1 MGIFD
6 FLKRGTRATLEDG
19 HKFIRWIETGI
30 KFEFAQPLAE
40 TNSEALLDVAYQAGA
55 DALELGIFLD
65 ELASRQKCEI
75 TESGALVSWD
85 CVYDLIAAEDTSP
98 LPKLF
103 QLPELAAISPI
114 IGHRGSLS
122 DAEFSLSV
130 RGWTNGTSLVKVDS
144 IHGAIVVLSGVP
156 RLMPAAAWRTLR
168 EVERFESR
176 PAAQRTQ
183 HQHELAWGR
192 IRRTADEAGALYEDV
207 YLQTTFVIT
216 PESLR
221 LPLTKQE
228 TTLGRVTTVAPS
240 FDGAPEDWLSA
251 FDRYASVQS
260 HYDFTRNGGR
270 LRVVL
275 SEPVQKVLKVIKRE
289 MPGRRVAGSKAER
302 FIHNPWAF
310 LGEAAHEVLK
320 EEDYQR
326 DRADAG
332 AVAAIFN
339 VVGRFQDLRLT
350 MVELCVTEHFAD
362 GRISTDNK
370 KLESVLELEDFASA
384 LETALKQE
392 REQFPW
398 GEYDLTIDAESSAQ
412 LELAHQYIGLWKAQ
426 PQERIALSDIYELA
440 HYSGRIDG
448 IGKAEPIYVPVFQK
462 PAKEDSTWTPSD
474 LTPMVKVMLQGHEG
488 EVLIP
493 LSKEWV
499 KSFGSKVKAAEQNG
513 ASEVKDDALPSSVPT
528 QQARALLDGF
538 ESMIEAEARVKVD
551 AGGKRDGRADSREVL
566 LVKTNFNDV
575 DYVESHRESL
585 EMPSEWSARLPHA
598 LRPSIKLK
606 EHQLYGI
613 AWFQNLLSKSAGEC
627 GGALL
632 ADDMGLGKTVQLLSV
647 IGKYYEDFPDAPPSM
662 VLAPKSLLENWKGE
676 TEKFF
681 TEAFPTPLVL
691 YGDNLRGR
699 RQPLSLIDDELRE
712 KGIVE
717 LLAPD
722 WAGNHKL
729 IITTYEV
736 LTSFEFSFAKQQFA
750 FVICDEAQRIKT
762 PGTLVT
768 LAAKKLKAE
777 FRVACTG
784 TPVENSLADLWCL
797 FDFVQPGLLGAL
809 KEFGDTYRRPI
820 ECDSEQLREAVQL
833 LQGIISP
840 QTLRRTKASIAAD
853 LKKKYWAIKT
863 INEAELRFTETPNA
877 DERLELSM
885 SEHQRV
891 LYKAG
896 LNKLQQATNE
906 GDSRKR
912 ARMSFGALHLMK
924 AVCAEPYCL
933 PGAKF
938 AVDAAGKDAHLK
950 NSPKM
955 SWLLQQLTRV
965 KAAGEKAIVFTEIRQ
980 VQVALSHFL
989 REQFEIKPIII
1000 HGESEGRQASIEA
1013 FSKKSGFD
1021 VIILST
1027 LAAGAGLNVTA
1038 ANHVFHF
1045 TRAWNPAKEAQA
1057 TDRAYRIGQE
1067 RDVYVYCPTVVA
1079 DFNTFEHRLD
1089 ALLKQKSSLAG
1100 AALDKGGIAEMLNG
1114 SGGDAKMS
1122 EFIQEEN
1129 FAAGAA
1135 IQKRILTML
1144 DVDRMDGY
1152 GFEHFCAMLWKKQG
1166 YDASV
1171 TKKRPGDGG
1180 VDVVALKGKKGFL
1193 LQCKSAA
1200 RGSIGWDAIKE
1211 VAAGSALYSSR
1222 YPKTQLRLLAVTN
1235 QVFNSEAEG
1244 QAKALRVEM
1253 VVRKDLEELMSRFP
1267 ITNHEF
1273 EDAIQEASGI
1283 VGLAA

>member
-6 FLKRGTRATLEDG
+6 FLKRGTRIPLDDG
-19 HKFIRWIETGI
+19 HKFVQWTETGI

-40 TNSEALLDVAYQAGA
+40 TSSEGLLDVAYQAGA
-55 DALELGIFLD
+55 EALELGVFLD
-65 ELASRQKCEI
+65 ELASLQKCEI
-75 TESGALVSWD
+75 TESGAFVGWD
-85 CVYDLIAAEDTSP
+85 CVYDLIRAEQSNP
-98 LPKLF
+98 LPMLF
-103 QLPELAAISPI
+103 QLPQLATISPI
-114 IGHRGSLS
+114 IGHQGSLS
-122 DAEFSLSV
+122 DADFSLSV
-130 RGWTNGTSLVKVDS
+130 KGWTNGTALVKVDS
-144 IHGAIVVLSGVP
+144 SQGAIVVLSGVP
-156 RLMPAAAWRTLR
+156 HLMPASAWRTLQ
-168 EVERFESR
+168 EIERFESR
-176 PAAQRTQ
+176 PTAHRTQ

-192 IRRTADEAGALYEDV
+192 IRKAADEASALYEDV

-216 PESLR
+216 PESLH

-228 TTLGRVTTVAPS
+228 TALGRVTTVAPS
-240 FDGAPEDWLSA
+240 FDGAPDDWLSV
-251 FDRYASVQS
+251 FDRHASVQP

-310 LGEAAHEVLK
+310 LGDAAHEVLK

-326 DRADAG
+326 DRSDAG

-339 VVGRFQDLRLT
+339 VVGRFHDLRLT
-350 MVELCVTEHFAD
+350 LVDLCVTEHFSD
-362 GRISTDNK
+362 GRISADSK
-370 KLESVLELEDFASA
+370 KLESVLELEEFASA
-384 LETALKQE
+384 LETALRQE

-398 GEYDLTIDAESSAQ
+398 DEYDLTIDAESSAQ
-412 LELAHQYIGLWKAQ
+412 LELAQQYIGIWKAQ

-448 IGKAEPIYVPVFQK
+448 IGKAEPIYVPMFQK
-462 PAKEDSTWTPSD
+462 PAKEDGAWTPSD

-499 KSFGSKVKAAEQNG
+499 ESFGSKVKAAEQSG
-513 ASEVKDDALPSSVPT
+513 AKEVQDEALPSSVPT
-528 QQARALLDGF
+528 QQARVLLDGF
-538 ESMIEAEARVKVD
+538 QSMIEAEARVKVD
-551 AGGKRDGRADSREVL
+551 AGGKRDGRADSKEVL
-566 LVKTNFNDV
+566 LVKTNFHDV

-585 EMPSEWSARLPHA
+585 EMPSDWSARVPNS

-606 EHQLYGI
+606 EHQLHGI

-647 IGKYYEDFPDAPPSM
+647 IGKYYEDYPNAPPSM

-681 TEAFPTPLVL
+681 TDAFPRLLVL
-691 YGDNLRGR
+691 YGDNLRER

-722 WAGNHKL
+722 WAGSNKL

-750 FVICDEAQRIKT
+750 FVVCDEAQRIKT

-809 KEFGDTYRRPI
+809 KEFGDTFRRPI
-820 ECDSEQLREAVQL
+820 ESDTEQLREAVQL
-833 LQGIISP
+833 LQKVISP
-840 QTLRRTKASIAAD
+840 QTLRRTKASISAE

-863 INEAELRFTETPNA
+863 VNEAALRFTETPKE

-896 LNKLQQATNE
+896 LNKLQQAINE
-906 GDSRKR
+906 NDSRKR

-938 AVDAAGKDAHLK
+938 AVDAAGKNVHLK

-955 SWLLQQLTRV
+955 SWLLQQLASV

-989 REQFEIKPIII
+989 REQFDIKPIII
-1000 HGESEGRQASIEA
+1000 HGESDGRQASINR
-1013 FSKKSGFD
+1013 FSGTPGFD

-1067 RDVYVYCPTVVA
+1067 RDVFVYCPTVVA

-1089 ALLKQKSSLAG
+1089 VLLKEKSSLAG
-1100 AALDKGGIAEMLNG
+1100 AALNMGGIAEMLNG

-1122 EFIQEEN
+1122 EFIQGEN
-1129 FAAGAA
+1129 FAAGTG
-1135 IQKRILTML
+1135 IQRRILTML

-1152 GFEHFCAMLWKKQG
+1152 GFEHFCAILWKKQG
-1166 YDASV
+1166 YDAAV

-1193 LQCKSAA
+1193 IQCKSAA
-1200 RGSIGWDAIKE
+1200 KGPIGWDAVKE
-1211 VAAGSALYSSR
+1211 VAAGSAQYGIR
-1222 YPKTQLRLLAVTN
+1222 YPKTELRLLAVTN
-1235 QVFNSEAEG
+1235 QSFNADAES
-1244 QAKALRVEM
+1244 QAQALRVGV

-1267 ITNHEF
+1267 VTNHEY
-1273 EDAIQEASGI
+1273 EDVLQEASGI